1 MNHMIQ
7 HIDTPPYKGGWPIF
21 SGGLF
26 SWWPIF
32 WWPIFS
38 GGPFSWWPIF
48 RWPIFWW
55 PIFWWSIFSPPGF
68 VYRIIELTNKAG
80 DDLMNSNTIKS
91 FKWKIKQWVKSN
103 IKVKPIA
110 KGNSLSIEV
119 SGASFQGELRQIVL
133 KSAFT
138 LPFHS

>member
-1 MNHMIQ
+1 MA
-7 HIDTPPYKGGWPIF
+7 YFLGGQYSGGLFSQVAYFLGGQYSGGLFSQVAHFLGGLFSDGPF

-26 SWWPIF
+26 S
-32 WWPIFS
+32 
-38 GGPFSWWPIF
+38 GGLYSLH
-48 RWPIFWW
+48 
-55 PIFWWSIFSPPGF
+55 
-68 VYRIIELTNKAG
+68 RIIKLTNKAG

-119 SGASFQGELRQIVL
+119 SGASFQGG
-133 KSAFT
+133 
-138 LPFHS
+138 